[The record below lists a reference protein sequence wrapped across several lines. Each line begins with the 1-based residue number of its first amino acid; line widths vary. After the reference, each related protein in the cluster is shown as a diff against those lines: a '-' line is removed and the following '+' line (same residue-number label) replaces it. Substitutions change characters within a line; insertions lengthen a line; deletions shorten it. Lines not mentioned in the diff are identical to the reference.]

1 MTFQLTILGCNSAI
15 PTKDRFTTSQLLQ
28 VANHAYLID
37 AGEGVQLRLAQFTR
51 KSNKINQVFISHLHG
66 DHILG
71 LFGWLTSLSMRGR
84 KTAMD
89 IFSPEGLKEVID
101 VQTKWMQ
108 AHLTF
113 PINYHTVNTEKSK
126 LIFEDK
132 YITVHNI
139 PLIHRVP
146 TSGYLFKEKP
156 HPRNMRPEKLEQYN
170 IPLTAIKSIKEG
182 NEFIHENGKSVSLEE
197 LLMPPGKQRSF
208 AFCSDTIYNEDIIP
222 LIKNVDLL
230 YHETTFLHEAL
241 DRAIATKHTTALQAG
256 MIAKAAE
263 VGLLITG
270 HYSSRYPDVSQVV
283 NEAQIHFPATVAG
296 MDGQVYWV
304 DKETI

>member
-15 PTKDRFTTSQLLQ
+15 PTKDRFTTSQLLK
-28 VANHAYLID
+28 VANNAYLID

-51 KSNKINQVFISHLHG
+51 QSNKINQVFISHLHG

-113 PINYHTVNTEKSK
+113 PINYHTVNTKRSK

-132 YITVHNI
+132 YITVHSI

-146 TSGYLFKEKP
+146 TSGYLFREKP
-156 HPRNMRPEKLEQYN
+156 HPRNLRPEKLE
-170 IPLTAIKSIKEG
+170 E
-182 NEFIHENGKSVSLEE
+182 
-197 LLMPPGKQRSF
+197 
-208 AFCSDTIYNEDIIP
+208 
-222 LIKNVDLL
+222 
-230 YHETTFLHEAL
+230 
-241 DRAIATKHTTALQAG
+241 
-256 MIAKAAE
+256 
-263 VGLLITG
+263 
-270 HYSSRYPDVSQVV
+270 
-283 NEAQIHFPATVAG
+283 
-296 MDGQVYWV
+296 
-304 DKETI
+304 